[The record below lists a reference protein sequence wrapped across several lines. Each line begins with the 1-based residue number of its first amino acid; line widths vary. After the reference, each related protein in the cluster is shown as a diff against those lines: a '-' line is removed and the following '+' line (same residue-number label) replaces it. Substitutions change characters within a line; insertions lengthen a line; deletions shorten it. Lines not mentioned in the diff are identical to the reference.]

1 MLHTYNWNQTQSFQ
15 STYLQK
21 QKCLLAYLK
30 TGKSFLPCRDKPI
43 LKKPNKPWADT
54 SLCLLFSYSCS
65 VDLNIL
71 LWECSLVYYIHVFTN
86 PVKNLTHKLEA
97 EQNLSVKYTTG
108 RRMRA
113 QHSHSCMKRFG
124 SFRWLCDSLIYLWL
138 LGARSASYTGHWIKV
153 KEIELRKHSS
163 YAPGGQ
169 RCPQVSST
177 TPKSA

>member
-1 MLHTYNWNQTQSFQ
+1 M
-15 STYLQK
+15 
-21 QKCLLAYLK
+21 
-30 TGKSFLPCRDKPI
+30 
-43 LKKPNKPWADT
+43 
-54 SLCLLFSYSCS
+54 
-65 VDLNIL
+65 
-71 LWECSLVYYIHVFTN
+71 YYIHIFTN

-138 LGARSASYTGHWIKV
+138 LGARSASYTGHCMKV

-163 YAPGGQ
+163 YARGARDAHKFLPPHPNQHNIATILVYQHKLILRVKTLPKGIITIFRDHIKAWMQ
-169 RCPQVSST
+169 SIKSLIFYLWNVNKLFST
-177 TPKSA
+177 VNFHVKDWMDHLI